1 MIMDNE
7 GVISSCVW
15 AVGQMGYE
23 VSLMVGQNQLDNCQK
38 INTTDPDSNQIY
50 LVTLRPRQLEQASFL
65 QKNQTLQN
73 VFLISV
79 TLRWH
84 RASVACKNQSL

>member
-23 VSLMVGQNQLDNCQK
+23 VSLMVGQNQLDDCQK
-38 INTTDPDSNQIY
+38 INKLKGTPY
-50 LVTLRPRQLEQASFL
+50 LGLSIPQLILMGRVCS
-65 QKNQTLQN
+65 
-73 VFLISV
+73 
-79 TLRWH
+79 
-84 RASVACKNQSL
+84 

>member
-1 MIMDNE
+1 MHWSRDTFLIKLRLYIGPGNFTKR
-7 GVISSCVW
+7 IN
-15 AVGQMGYE
+15 VGPVE
-23 VSLMVGQNQLDNCQK
+23 KIQK
-38 INTTDPDSNQIY
+38 LINIQPKGNQIY
-50 LVTLRPRQLEQASFL
+50 LVTLRPRQLAQASFL